1 MQIIYVEVDIL
12 DKLIKFI
19 KALIV
24 VIAAVMLALIIK
36 DYYGE
41 YKKAFNEEYEGTYTR
56 EGEEVIVNVPEGA
69 GVKEVANIL
78 YKKGLI
84 KYKRAFINRYQES
97 DYSGKLKAGTYTLNT
112 GMNTLTMIETMCPV
126 IDESNLVVKLVVPEG
141 FTVDMIAARCDEE
154 GICTKEQFLSAV
166 NSVTKADFE
175 YLNDIPEGAPVR
187 YKLEGYLFPAT
198 YDIYKDT
205 TAEQIVGMMLQAFR
219 NYYSEDM
226 RARAEELGLNSF
238 EVLTMA
244 SMVEREAKIDS
255 ERPIIAGVFNNR
267 LAEDMPLQVDPTA
280 LYPITDGM
288 YDKEVVTYED
298 IEVDSPYNTYK
309 YTGLPC
315 GPICNPGLACI
326 NAVLEPEEH
335 SYLYYHISDEES
347 GKHVFSET
355 YEEHEDTMNPEGSDD
370 SEDSEGSDESDEY
383 EDE

>member
-1 MQIIYVEVDIL
+1 M
-12 DKLIKFI
+12 DKLIKFV

-24 VIAAVMLALIIK
+24 VVAALILAMIVK
-36 DYYGE
+36 DYYNK
-41 YKKAFNEEYEGTYTR
+41 YKEAFNEEYAGTYTR
-56 EGEEVIVNVPEGA
+56 EGTEVIVNIPEGA

-84 KYKRAFINRYQES
+84 KYKKAFINRYQES

-112 GMNTLTMIETMCPV
+112 GMNTLKMIEIMCPV
-126 IDESNLVVKLVVPEG
+126 IDESNIVVKLVVPEG
-141 FTVDMIAARCDEE
+141 FTVDMIAARCEEE
-154 GICTKEQFLSAV
+154 GICTKQEFLSAV

-238 EVLTMA
+238 EVLTRA
-244 SMVEREAKIDS
+244 SMVEREAKIES
-255 ERPIIAGVFNNR
+255 ERPIIAGVINNR
-267 LAEDMPLQVDPTA
+267 LNEDMLLQVDPTA
-280 LYPITDGM
+280 LYPVTEGM
-288 YDKEVVTYED
+288 YDKEVVTYDD

-309 YTGLPC
+309 YKGLPC
-315 GPICNPGLACI
+315 GPICNPGLSCI

-335 SYLYYHISDEES
+335 EYLYYHVEDES
-347 GKHVFSET
+347 TGKHVFSET
-355 YEEHEDTMNPEGSDD
+355 YEEHEDTMKPEGSDD
-370 SEDSEGSDESDEY
+370 DGDDDDSDDDY
-383 EDE
+383 EDY